1 MNVDLHQLALQV
13 PGMAV
18 LAVIVWFF
26 LKHLGK
32 HTDDFRTTIQDQT
45 KLTSTCVDR
54 MVKTHERTVESL
66 DRNTEMF
73 GKVELRLDQLTDIE
87 NQRLKQHRGE

>member
-1 MNVDLHQLALQV
+1 MTMIDMTQIALQV

-18 LAVIVWFF
+18 LASIVYFF

-32 HTDDFRTTIQDQT
+32 HTDGFRESIREQAD
-45 KLTSTCVDR
+45 LTNSCMDR
-54 MVKTHERTVESL
+54 VVRTHERTVESL

-73 GKVELRLDQLTDIE
+73 GRVETRLDQLSEIE
-87 NQRLKQHRGE
+87 IKRLNKE

>member
-1 MNVDLHQLALQV
+1 MVNFHELALQV
-13 PGMAV
+13 PGMAM

-32 HTDDFRTTIQDQT
+32 HTDDFRETIRDQT
-45 KLTSTCVDR
+45 ELTNTCMDR
-54 MVKTHERTVESL
+54 VVQTHERTVESL

-73 GKVELRLDQLTDIE
+73 GKVELRLDQLVDIE
-87 NQRLKQHRGE
+87 NKRNKDQ